1 MVHDGQQGYLFN
13 YTYIVTKLK
22 QLYRVKL
29 DYKAPSHKHISREQ
43 KQTSIQWWLYSEDR
57 FLYSRTIDIHVNRP
71 SEGIFVNL
79 SVRDVAEFAGISK
92 NFKESCSHVMSRH
105 LRLREVAWC
114 LIQDTSVKIAY
125 CEKKYN
131 NNKRSW
137 GKKRKS
143 KWKRKRE
150 KKERKSKKKERS
162 KRKRKRKK
170 KLKEKRKQTKTKTKK
185 ENEKDKEK
193 EKGKGKKKEIK
204 AKTKTKIGPQSEDM
218 GTVLDSRTS
227 GYSLFCESCPYL
239 HLVPEPRSFW
249 YIICCM
255 RTGVHTHIKYILNS
269 ATC

>member
-92 NFKESCSHVMSRH
+92 NFKESFSH
-105 LRLREVAWC
+105 LEC
-114 LIQDTSVKIAY
+114 YVKAPKATGSSLMPHSLPPTV
-125 CEKKYN
+125 KKNKIIIPYNNNNNN

-137 GKKRKS
+137 GKK
-143 KWKRKRE
+143 
-150 KKERKSKKKERS
+150 KK
-162 KRKRKRKK
+162 
-170 KLKEKRKQTKTKTKK
+170 
-185 ENEKDKEK
+185 
-193 EKGKGKKKEIK
+193 
-204 AKTKTKIGPQSEDM
+204 
-218 GTVLDSRTS
+218 
-227 GYSLFCESCPYL
+227 
-239 HLVPEPRSFW
+239 
-249 YIICCM
+249 
-255 RTGVHTHIKYILNS
+255 
-269 ATC
+269 